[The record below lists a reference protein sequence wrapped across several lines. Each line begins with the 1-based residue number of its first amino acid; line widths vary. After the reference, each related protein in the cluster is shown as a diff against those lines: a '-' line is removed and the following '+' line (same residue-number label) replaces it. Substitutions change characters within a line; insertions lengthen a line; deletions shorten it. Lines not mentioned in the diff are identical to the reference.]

1 VRQVQLSPIQ
11 DEVPPIMT
19 EYTSRFA
26 NDLIQFEDGPAV
38 SVAQGRR
45 AFIQAFGLAGL
56 GAAILGGGSTAAL
69 AQAAPS
75 DLDIANF
82 ALNLEYLGAE
92 FYLRASV
99 GQGLADAEVTGSGT
113 LGPVAGGRQVNFAT
127 RFIANFANQLAR
139 DERAHV
145 RSLRLTITN
154 VLGGTPIAR
163 PAIDLAFAF
172 TLAARSAGIVGP
184 NDTFDPYAN
193 ENNFLQAAFI
203 FEDVCVTAL
212 AGAAPLIRNKT
223 FLASASGFLATES
236 YQAGAIRTFLYSRNL
251 LQQAGMISGARD
263 ALDGPQADDQGIGDN
278 ATINIT
284 PTDVDG
290 LAFARTPQQVLRI
303 AYLNA
308 NGTPNGFFP
317 NGVNGTIR

>member
-1 VRQVQLSPIQ
+1 MLTTRQTDQVSQ
-11 DEVPPIMT
+11 PPKSLDIKK
-19 EYTSRFA
+19 
-26 NDLIQFEDGPAV
+26 
-38 SVAQGRR
+38 GRR
-45 AFIQAFGLAGL
+45 AFIQALGL
-56 GAAILGGGSTAAL
+56 GAVGAAL
-69 AQAAPS
+69 LRTGVTPAMSQAIS

-82 ALNLEYLGAE
+82 ALNFEYLGAE

-99 GQGLADAEVTGSGT
+99 GQGLTDAEVNGSGT
-113 LGPVAGGRQVNFAT
+113 LGPVSGGRQIAFAT
-127 RFIANFANQLAR
+127 RYIGNFANELAR

-145 RSLRLTITN
+145 QSLRATIVN

-172 TLAARSAGIVGP
+172 TLAARAAGLAGP
-184 NDTFDPYAN
+184 NDIFDPYAN

-212 AGAAPLIRNKT
+212 AGAAPLISNKT
-223 FLASASGFLATES
+223 FLANASGFLATES
-236 YQAGAIRTFLYSRNL
+236 YQAGAIRAFLYSRNF
-251 LQQAGMISGARD
+251 LQQAGQISAARD
-263 ALDGPQADDQGIGDN
+263 AVDGPQVDDQGIGDT

-290 LAFARTPQQVLRI
+290 LVFARTPQQVLRV

-308 NGTPNGFFP
+308 NGTPTGFFP

>member
-1 VRQVQLSPIQ
+1 
-11 DEVPPIMT
+11 MT
-19 EYTSRFA
+19 QTLPRFA
-26 NDLIQFEDGPAV
+26 DDLIRLADGPGV

-45 AFIQAFGLAGL
+45 GFIQALGLAGI
-56 GAAILGGGSTAAL
+56 GAAILGGSVTTAS

-82 ALNLEYLGAE
+82 ALNFEYLGAE

-99 GQGLADAEVTGSGT
+99 GRGLTDAEVSGSGA
-113 LGPVAGGRQVNFAT
+113 LGPVSGGRQINFAT
-127 RFIANFANQLAR
+127 QYIANFANELAR

-145 RSLRLTITN
+145 NSLRATITN

-172 TLAARSAGIVGP
+172 TLAARSAGLIGP

-203 FEDVCVTAL
+203 FEDVCVSAL

-223 FLASASGFLATES
+223 FLANASGFLATES

-251 LQQAGMISGARD
+251 LQQAGLISSARD
-263 ALDGPQADDQGIGDN
+263 AVDGPQADDQGIGDN

-290 LAFARTPQQVLRI
+290 LVFARTPQQVLRV

-308 NGTPNGFFP
+308 NGTPTGFFP
-317 NGVNGTIR
+317 NGTNGTIR

>member
-1 VRQVQLSPIQ
+1 
-11 DEVPPIMT
+11 MT
-19 EYTSRFA
+19 QNMPRFA
-26 NDLIQFEDGPAV
+26 NDVFRPADGSEV

-45 AFIQAFGLAGL
+45 GFIQALGLAGL
-56 GAAILGGGSTAAL
+56 GAAILGGNVPTAS

-82 ALNLEYLGAE
+82 ALNFEYLGAE

-99 GQGLADAEVTGSGT
+99 GLGLTDAEVSGSGT
-113 LGPVAGGRQVNFAT
+113 LGPVSGGRQITFAT
-127 RFIANFANQLAR
+127 QYIANFANELAR

-145 RSLRLTITN
+145 NSLRATITN

-172 TLAARSAGIVGP
+172 TLAARSAGLIGP

-223 FLASASGFLATES
+223 FLANASGFLATES

-251 LQQAGMISGARD
+251 LKQASLISAARD
-263 ALDGPQADDQGIGDN
+263 AVDGSQADDQGIGDN

-290 LAFARTPQQVLRI
+290 LVFARTPQQVLRV

-308 NGTPNGFFP
+308 NGTPTGFFP
-317 NGVNGTIR
+317 NGTNGTIR

>member
-1 VRQVQLSPIQ
+1 MPTNDHTAEI
-11 DEVPPIMT
+11 T
-19 EYTSRFA
+19 ESTKIF
-26 NDLIQFEDGPAV
+26 DVEK
-38 SVAQGRR
+38 GRR
-45 AFIQAFGLAGL
+45 AFIQALGL
-56 GAAILGGGSTAAL
+56 GAVGTAMLGAGITPVK
-69 AQAAPS
+69 AQAIS

-82 ALNLEYLGAE
+82 ALNFEYLGAE

-99 GQGLADAEVTGSGT
+99 GQGLTNAEVTGSGT
-113 LGPVAGGRQVNFAT
+113 LGPVAGGRQIAFAT
-127 RFIANFANQLAR
+127 RYIGNFANELAR

-145 RSLRLTITN
+145 QSLRATITN

-172 TLAARSAGIVGP
+172 TLAARAAGLAGP
-184 NDTFDPYAN
+184 NDIFDPYAN

-203 FEDVCVTAL
+203 FEDVCVSAL
-212 AGAAPLIRNKT
+212 AGAAPLISNKT

-236 YQAGAIRTFLYSRNL
+236 YQAGAIRSFLYARNF
-251 LQQAGMISGARD
+251 LQQAGQISSARD
-263 ALDGPQADDQGIGDN
+263 AVDGPQVDDQGIGDS

-290 LAFARTPQQVLRI
+290 LVFARTPQQVLRI
-303 AYLNA
+303 AYLNS
-308 NGTPNGFFP
+308 NGTPTGFFP

>member
-1 VRQVQLSPIQ
+1 ML
-11 DEVPPIMT
+11 T
-19 EYTSRFA
+19 
-26 NDLIQFEDGPAV
+26 NDQTHHASTPAKTMDV
-38 SVAQGRR
+38 EKGRR
-45 AFIQAFGLAGL
+45 AFIQALGL
-56 GAAILGGGSTAAL
+56 GAVGAAL
-69 AQAAPS
+69 LGAGATPAKAQALS

-82 ALNLEYLGAE
+82 ALNFEYLGAE

-99 GQGLADAEVTGSGT
+99 GQGLTDAEVSGTGT
-113 LGPVAGGRQVNFAT
+113 LGPVAGGRQITFAT
-127 RFIANFANQLAR
+127 RYLANFANELAR

-145 RSLRLTITN
+145 QSLRATITN

-172 TLAARSAGIVGP
+172 TLAARGAGLAGP
-184 NDTFDPYAN
+184 NDVFDPYAN

-212 AGAAPLIRNKT
+212 AGAAPLISNKT
-223 FLASASGFLATES
+223 FLANASGFLATES
-236 YQAGAIRTFLYSRNL
+236 YQAGAIRSFLYARNF
-251 LQQAGMISGARD
+251 LQQAGQISAARD
-263 ALDGPQADDQGIGDN
+263 ALDGPPVDDQGIGDN

-290 LAFARTPQQVLRI
+290 LVFARTPQQVLRI
-303 AYLNA
+303 AYLNG
-308 NGTPNGFFP
+308 NGTPTGFFP